1 MATKKMKF
9 DNPLEKSALFT
20 QQEEPKEQPAQAKTE
35 EKPKKMGRPRKTDI
49 IRDNAAQAG
58 LTEEY
63 TRATFILKVEALD
76 ALKDYAYT
84 NRITIKDALDE
95 ILTKFFSEYDGELLK
110 HKK

>member
-1 MATKKMKF
+1 MANKKMNF
-9 DNPLEKSALFT
+9 SNPLEKSALFSP
-20 QQEEPKEQPAQAKTE
+20 QEEKQEEQAQ
-35 EKPKKMGRPRKTDI
+35 PVKKGRPRKNDLV
-49 IRDNAAQAG
+49 RDNAAQAG
-58 LTEEY
+58 LTDEF

-95 ILTKFFSEYDGELLK
+95 ILTKFFDEYDGELLH